1 MAMTFLLKKVADK
14 QEKNLLKLWDHLFLD
29 FIYYLHKK
37 KNPNII
43 TIDI

>member
-1 MAMTFLLKKVADK
+1 MRP
-14 QEKNLLKLWDHLFLD
+14 FLD

-43 TIDI
+43 TIDIQCKLLFDEETWRKY

>member
-14 QEKNLLKLWDHLFLD
+14 QEKNLLKLWDHFLD